1 MVLRRI
7 LPMLRTSVATAL
19 ILVGAAALATAQVG
33 EQPEPADSPEPE
45 ESSEAPEPASPTEIL
60 VPDVVVPDRPA
71 SLWTVSVDLESHY
84 DSNLRF
90 TANELETLS
99 ERLTL
104 GITHAKRSGRGTMA
118 LNANTWGSVYHEESE
133 LNSLNFSGATRGTY
147 AFAPRTRFRG
157 GLSVASTYSPESAI
171 LAGEG
176 LILPLSR
183 AFIISS
189 TGGLVQRLGSRTSA
203 GIDARFDRVRFSET
217 EDGLPGPPGGELI
230 LLSGSLAPQVSPHD
244 SLFLGYEFQRS
255 DTGSSANGDS
265 QSLSLGWSRIIGTRF
280 TANASAGATRFKLL
294 GSRSAEP
301 GWAVRSSAGFTARFR
316 RSNLTARYDRGIDQ
330 AWGFGRDRLGDIV
343 TASYGVT
350 ASRRVRFNLLG
361 TYGLTRDPID
371 PLFRFI
377 TQAAAAQMAIAIT
390 RRLELSTAYTFRR
403 NSADGEE
410 DVVGHAVGVSLGYSR
425 EWRP

>member
-1 MVLRRI
+1 MGLRRI
-7 LPMLRTSVATAL
+7 LPMLRTGVATAL
-19 ILVGAAALATAQVG
+19 ILVGATELATAQLG
-33 EQPEPADSPEPE
+33 EEPERADSPEP
-45 ESSEAPEPASPTEIL
+45 SFEAPEPEPPTEIV

-90 TANELETLS
+90 TANEIETVS
-99 ERLTL
+99 ERLVL
-104 GITHAKRSGRGTMA
+104 GLTHAKRSGRGTMA
-118 LNANTWGSVYHEESE
+118 LNANTWGSVYHGESE
-133 LNSLNFSGATRGTY
+133 LNSVNFSGATRGTY

-157 GLSVASTYSPESAI
+157 GLTVASTYSPESAV
-171 LAGEG
+171 LVGEG
-176 LILPLSR
+176 LIVPLSR

-189 TGGLVQRLGSRTSA
+189 TGGLVQQVGSRTSA
-203 GIDARFDRVRFSET
+203 AIDARFDRVRFSEI
-217 EDGLPGPPGGELI
+217 EGDQPGPPGGELI
-230 LLSGSLAPQVSPHD
+230 LLSAALAPRISPHD
-244 SLFLGYEFQRS
+244 SLSLGYEFQRS

-265 QSLSLGWSRIIGTRF
+265 QSVSLGWSRIIGTRF

-301 GWAVRSSAGFTARFR
+301 GWAVRSSAGLSARFR
-316 RSNLTARYDRGIDQ
+316 RSSLTARYDRGIDQ

-343 TASYGVT
+343 TASYGLT
-350 ASRRVRFNLLG
+350 ASRKVRFNLMG

-377 TQAAAAQMAIAIT
+377 TQSAGAQMAIAIT

-403 NSADGEE
+403 NSADREE
-410 DVVGHAVGVSLGYSR
+410 DIIGHAVGVSLGYSR